1 MNDEGGALN
10 FATGVDTSGY
20 DEGMQHM
27 EEATQNLTTSV
38 EQQSSKIAD
47 LLNSIPEVNLSI
59 TTQASDLE
67 TIERGLQEVDRVVD
81 ANTKGIR
88 ELEAEYK
95 RLGAEATKAFKQ
107 GTPEGDKAYRAYEN
121 QRAAIQQVIRARK
134 KAIDEAGKEGDALL
148 ALEAK
153 LKTQAAATQQNAE
166 KQTSLRQRLREL
178 KLELVEMEASGQRGT
193 AAYRALQEETAALT
207 DAWGDAQ
214 AQANI
219 LANDQRGIAGVMSG
233 LSGLS
238 GAMTAATGVTA
249 LFGSENED
257 LQKIMMRLQAVMS
270 ITMGLQQVQQTLNKD
285 SAFSLV
291 TLNGLKEWWNK
302 LLAVGA
308 GEQAAATAAQVA
320 DTAAQTADAAA
331 TSANAAAHEAQAVAS
346 GEAAV
351 ATGVDTAATGA
362 NAVAAGAGAAANI
375 TLAGAFRMVGA
386 AISSIP
392 VFGWIAA
399 AIGVIIG
406 VISHFVSKAN
416 AASEAV
422 KEQNEM
428 LKESRKVYAEAA
440 AEVQDYQATIEDFN
454 GTQEQEQHLVDE
466 LNGKYGEHLGYC
478 KTLGEWKAKL
488 AEKGD
493 AYCEMMMMEAEA
505 QAILS
510 KATDAYINLLEVKAK
525 AESGEYDHWWQTKS
539 GDEVSRQ
546 KAIDAA
552 QAEVD
557 RWRALY
563 KNKRSAIRKF
573 SQDND
578 LGFHADPSKAV
589 TISGGRKGG
598 NGATFDPKAA
608 ARQERDALKAYQEA
622 MKAYIKQA
630 NDTVTADNIAAMN
643 EGLRKDLAQSQANTD
658 ARIEQWKDGLR
669 QLAKAR
675 RDYEHEVYMAQKGAT
690 EEGWEASDKGKRTE
704 EDWMNEILTDPA
716 NLELARQYQ
725 DQLTRIEQ
733 EGANERIRIQQEYSD
748 ALIEKYGSL
757 QERIDVLER
766 QRIAIYNNIPEQ
778 YRAEAERQLDEAI
791 ATLQSEGF
799 KSQINWDVVFGDM
812 GKQSIE
818 VLKYNLDKVKAYF
831 DANKDSMSVEQI
843 KDYQEAITKLENEIA
858 SRNPFAA
865 LHKSLQD
872 IAAAKQEFSDACTAF
887 SESQSA
893 LTQAQ
898 NDYNAALEHERSL
911 QAETDENGNIIREE
925 QEGYAEA
932 CEATAV
938 ALSKLNQAQTK
949 SNQAEQRMLS
959 ARNGITVSYKNFSSQ
974 LKSCGGVVKDL
985 GGKAQKLASVFSD
998 DIADSI
1004 GKAIDFTE
1012 EMLDATG
1019 DVLGAIGDL
1028 GKGVAKGV
1036 ETTVD
1041 ATAQGTTAAA
1051 AAGASAISTIEKA
1064 SIILTVISA
1073 ALQIATAI
1081 ANLFNDD
1088 DKKEKEIERLQQR
1101 IDQLQWELDNPE
1113 TVRMQE
1119 KVGKAIEN
1127 LRLIYAQAEAEVLRL
1142 HGVTSK
1148 STFWAQWIAK
1158 AVYQGEIYKK
1168 TIESLAD
1175 AYAKVSY
1182 TADKALGKHKYDDSR
1197 KQLENYAEQMILVQK
1212 QMNAEQSKKKTDNGK
1227 VEEYQRQI
1235 EEIGQQ
1241 MAALINE
1248 MLEDII
1254 GYTAEDI
1261 AKELGDAFFEAAAAG
1276 EDAMEAWGNKVN
1288 EIVADVMKRMLITK
1302 FLEEPLGDIFNKYK
1316 EKWFGTD
1323 GKFKGIDAVI
1333 NSMDGF
1339 SKDLNDVGA
1348 GFAAIWAELP
1358 DSIKSFFPDESER
1371 EGQSKGIATASQ
1383 DSVDEN
1389 NARLTTIQ
1397 GHTYTI
1403 VQGLQELNRTSNAI
1417 LERLAGI
1424 ESNAE
1429 EINDKLDTV
1438 NGNVKRIHDTVDDIK
1453 TQGIRLKN

>member
-1 MNDEGGALN
+1 MNDDGGALS

-27 EEATQNLTTSV
+27 EEATQNLTASV

-47 LLNSIPEVNLSI
+47 LLNDIPEVNLSI

-88 ELEAEYK
+88 ELEAEFN
-95 RLGAEATKAFKQ
+95 RLGKVGAAAFKKA
-107 GTPEGDKAYRAYEN
+107 TPEGDKVYQQCEKE
-121 QRAAIQQVIRARK
+121 RAAIKQVIAARK

-153 LKTQAAATQQNAE
+153 LKTQAQAVTQNAE

-178 KLELVEMEASGQRGT
+178 KMELVEMEAAGQRGT
-193 AAYRALQEETAALT
+193 AAYRAIQEETAALT
-207 DAWGDAQ
+207 DAMGDAQ

-219 LANDQRGIAGVMSG
+219 LANDQRGFAGVMSG

-238 GAMTAATGVTA
+238 GAMTAATGAVS

-308 GEQAAATAAQVA
+308 GEQAAATAAEVA
-320 DTAAQTADAAA
+320 DTAAQTADATA
-331 TSANAAAHEAQAVAS
+331 TTANAAAHEAKAVAA

-351 ATGVDTAATGA
+351 ATGTDTVATGA
-362 NAVAAGAGAAANI
+362 NAAAAGAGTAANI
-375 TLAGAFRMVGA
+375 SLAGAFRMVGV

-399 AIGVIIG
+399 AIGVLIG
-406 VISHFVSKAN
+406 VISHFVNKAK
-416 AASEAV
+416 AASQAV

-428 LKESRKVYAEAA
+428 LKESRKVYAEAS
-440 AEVQDYQATIEDFN
+440 AEVRDYQVQIEDFN
-454 GTQEQEQHLVDE
+454 GTQEQEQHLVEE

-488 AEKGD
+488 AEKGE

-525 AESGEYDHWWQTKS
+525 AESGEYDHWYNTKA
-539 GDEVSRQ
+539 GDAANRR
-546 KAIDAA
+546 KHIDEA

-557 RWRALY
+557 RWQNLY
-563 KNKRSAIRKF
+563 QQKRSAIRAF
-573 SQDND
+573 SQEND

-589 TISGGRKGG
+589 TIKGDSGK
-598 NGATFDPKAA
+598 TFDPKEA
-608 ARQERDALKAYQEA
+608 ARQQRDALRAYQEA
-622 MKAYIKQA
+622 VKSYIKQA
-630 NDTVTADNIAAMN
+630 NDTVTADNIAAMD
-643 EGLRKDLAQSQANTD
+643 EGLQKELAQSRANTQ
-658 ARIEQWKDGLR
+658 ARIQQWQDGLR

-675 RDYEHEVYMAQKGAT
+675 KEYEHEVYMAQKGAT
-690 EEGWEASDKGKRTE
+690 EEGWLASDQGKKS
-704 EDWMNEILTDPA
+704 EDDYMAEILADPA
-716 NLELARQYQ
+716 NLELAQQYQ
-725 DQLTRIEQ
+725 GQLTRIE
-733 EGANERIRIQQEYSD
+733 EDGARERWRIQTEYSD
-748 ALIEKYGSL
+748 KLVEQYGSL

-766 QRIAIYNNIPEQ
+766 KRISIYNDIPKQ
-778 YRAEAERQLDEAI
+778 YQAEAERQLDEAI
-791 ATLQSEGF
+791 AALKSEGF

-831 DANKDSMSVEQI
+831 EANKDSMSVEQI

-858 SRNPFAA
+858 ARNPFAA
-865 LHKSLQD
+865 LHKSLKD
-872 IAAAKQEFSDACTAF
+872 ISAAKQEFSNACTAY
-887 SESQSA
+887 SDSQRE
-893 LTQAQ
+893 LTDAQ
-898 NDYNAALEHERSL
+898 NEYNAALEFERSL
-911 QAETDENGNIIREE
+911 QAQTDENGNVIREQ

-932 CEATAV
+932 CEATAL
-938 ALSKLNQAQTK
+938 ALSKLNQAEAK
-949 SNQAEQRMLS
+949 SGQAEQRMLT
-959 ARNGITVSYKNFSSQ
+959 ARNSITVSYKNFASQ

-985 GGKAQKLASVFSD
+985 GGKAQKLASIFSD

-1036 ETTVD
+1036 DTAVE
-1041 ATAQGTTAAA
+1041 ATSQGTTAAA

-1064 SIILTVISA
+1064 SVILTVISA

-1081 ANLFNDD
+1081 ANLFNND
-1088 DKKEKEIERLQQR
+1088 DKKEKEIERLQGR

-1119 KVGKAIEN
+1119 KVGKAIDN
-1127 LRLIYAQAEAEVLRL
+1127 LRNIYAQASAEVLRL
-1142 HGVTSK
+1142 HGITEK
-1148 STFWAQWIAK
+1148 SSLWEQWIAR
-1158 AVYQGEIYKK
+1158 ARYQGEIYTK
-1168 TIESLAD
+1168 TVENLAD
-1175 AYAKVSY
+1175 AYAKVNY
-1182 TADKALGKHKYDDSR
+1182 AADKALGKQKYENSR
-1197 KQLENYAEQMILVQK
+1197 KDLENYAEQMLLIQK
-1212 QMNAEQSKKKTDNGK
+1212 QMNEENSKKKTDSGK
-1227 VEEYQRQI
+1227 VQEYERQI
-1235 EEIGQQ
+1235 EEIGQK

-1261 AKELGDAFFEAAAAG
+1261 AKELGDAFFEAAKAG
-1276 EDAMEAWGNKVN
+1276 EDAMEAWGQKVN

-1302 FLEEPLGDIFNKYK
+1302 FLEEPLGEIFNKYK

-1333 NSMDGF
+1333 NSMQGF
-1339 SKDLNDVGA
+1339 SDDLNGVGEA
-1348 GFAAIWAELP
+1348 FAAIWAELP
-1358 DSIKSFFPDESER
+1358 DSIKDFFPDESER
-1371 EGQSKGIATASQ
+1371 EREREGQSRGIATASQ

-1397 GHTYTI
+1397 GHTYTL
-1403 VQGLQELNRTSNAI
+1403 VQGLQELNRTSNSI
-1417 LERLAGI
+1417 LERLTGI
-1424 ESNAE
+1424 EDNTK
-1429 EINDKLDTV
+1429 EINDKIDNV
-1438 NGNVKRIHDTVDDIK
+1438 NGNVKKIHDAVDDIATK
-1453 TQGIRLKN
+1453 GIKLK

>member
-1 MNDEGGALN
+1 MNDDGGALS

-27 EEATQNLTTSV
+27 EEATQNLTASV

-47 LLNSIPEVNLSI
+47 LLNDIPEVNLSI
-59 TTQASDLE
+59 TTQASDFE

-88 ELEAEYK
+88 ELEAEFN
-95 RLGAEATKAFKQ
+95 RLGKVGGEAFRKA
-107 GTPEGDKAYRAYEN
+107 TPEGDKVYQQCEKE
-121 QRAAIQQVIRARK
+121 RAAIMQVIAARK

-153 LKTQAAATQQNAE
+153 LKTQAQAVTQNAE

-178 KLELVEMEASGQRGT
+178 KMEMVEMEAAGQRGT
-193 AAYRALQEETAALT
+193 AAYRALQEEAAALT

-238 GAMTAATGVTA
+238 GAMTAATGTVA

-308 GEQAAATAAQVA
+308 GEQAAATAAEVA
-320 DTAAQTADAAA
+320 DTAAQTADATA
-331 TSANAAAHEAQAVAS
+331 TTANAAAHEAKAVAA

-351 ATGVDTAATGA
+351 ATGADTVATGA
-362 NAVAAGAGAAANI
+362 NAAAAGAGTAANI
-375 TLAGAFRMVGA
+375 SLAGAFRMVGA

-399 AIGVIIG
+399 AIGALIG
-406 VISHFVSKAN
+406 VISHFVNKAN
-416 AASEAV
+416 AASKAV

-428 LKESRKVYAEAA
+428 LKESRKVYAEAS
-440 AEVQDYQATIEDFN
+440 AEMQDYQAQIEDFN
-454 GTQEQEQHLVDE
+454 GTEEQEQHLVEE

-478 KTLGEWKAKL
+478 KTLGEWKSKL
-488 AEKGD
+488 AEKGE

-510 KATDAYINLLEVKAK
+510 KATDAYINLLEVKSK
-525 AESGEYDHWWQTKS
+525 AESGEYDHWYNTKE
-539 GDEVSRQ
+539 GDAANRRKHINE
-546 KAIDAA
+546 A

-557 RWRALY
+557 RWQNLY
-563 KNKRSAIRKF
+563 KQKRSAIRAF
-573 SQDND
+573 SQEHD
-578 LGFHADPSKAV
+578 LGFHADPAKAV
-589 TISGGRKGG
+589 TIKGDGGGK
-598 NGATFDPKAA
+598 TFDPKEA
-608 ARQERDALKAYQEA
+608 ARQQRDALQAYQNA

-630 NDTVTADNIAAMN
+630 NDTVTADNIAAMD
-643 EGLRKDLAQSQANTD
+643 EGLQKELAQSRANTQ
-658 ARIEQWKDGLR
+658 ARIEQWQQGLR

-675 RDYEHEVYMAQKGAT
+675 KEYEHEVYMAQKGAT
-690 EEGWEASDKGKRTE
+690 EEGWLASDQGKKS
-704 EDWMNEILTDPA
+704 EDDYMAEILADPA
-716 NLELARQYQ
+716 NLQLAQQYQ
-725 DQLTRIEQ
+725 NQLNRIVED
-733 EGANERIRIQQEYSD
+733 GARERWRIQTEYSD
-748 ALIEKYGSL
+748 KLVEQYGSL

-766 QRIAIYNNIPEQ
+766 KRISIYNDIPKQ
-778 YRAEAERQLDEAI
+778 YQAEAERQLDEAI
-791 ATLQSEGF
+791 AALKSEGF

-858 SRNPFAA
+858 ARNPFAA
-865 LHKSLQD
+865 LHKSLKD
-872 IAAAKQEFSDACTAF
+872 ISAAKQEFSAACTAYA
-887 SESQSA
+887 ESQQV
-893 LTQAQ
+893 LTEAQ
-898 NDYNAALEHERSL
+898 NEYNAALEFERSL
-911 QAETDENGNIIREE
+911 QAETDENGNVIREQ

-938 ALSKLNQAQTK
+938 ALSKLNQAEAK
-949 SNQAEQRMLS
+949 SGQAEQRMLT
-959 ARNGITVSYKNFSSQ
+959 ARNSITVSYKNFASQ

-985 GGKAQKLASVFSD
+985 GGKAQNLASIFSD

-1036 ETTVD
+1036 DTAVD

-1064 SIILTVISA
+1064 SVILTVISA

-1081 ANLFNDD
+1081 ANLFNND
-1088 DKKEKEIERLQQR
+1088 DKKEKEIERLQER

-1113 TVRMQE
+1113 TVRLQE
-1119 KVGKAIEN
+1119 RVGKAIDN
-1127 LRLIYAQAEAEVLRL
+1127 LRIIYAQASAEVLRL
-1142 HGVTSK
+1142 HGTTEK
-1148 STFWAQWIAK
+1148 SSLWEQWIAR
-1158 AVYQGEIYKK
+1158 ARYQGEIYTK
-1168 TIESLAD
+1168 TVENLAD
-1175 AYAKVSY
+1175 AYAKVNY
-1182 TADKALGKHKYDDSR
+1182 TADKALGKQKYEDSR
-1197 KQLENYAEQMILVQK
+1197 KQLENYAEQMLLVQR
-1212 QMNAEQSKKKTDNGK
+1212 QMDAENSKKKTDSGK
-1227 VEEYQRQI
+1227 VQEYQRQI

-1261 AKELGDAFFEAAAAG
+1261 AKELGDAFFEAAKAG
-1276 EDAMEAWGNKVN
+1276 EDAMEAWGQKVN

-1302 FLEEPLGDIFNKYK
+1302 FLEEPLGEIFNKYK
-1316 EKWFGTD
+1316 EKWFGSD

-1333 NSMDGF
+1333 NSMQGF
-1339 SKDLNDVGA
+1339 SDDLNGVGEA
-1348 GFAAIWAELP
+1348 FAAIWAELP
-1358 DSIKSFFPDESER
+1358 DSIKDFFPDESER
-1371 EGQSKGIATASQ
+1371 EGQSRGIATASQ

-1397 GHTYTI
+1397 GHTYTL

-1424 ESNAE
+1424 EDNTK
-1429 EINDKLDTV
+1429 EINDKIDSV
-1438 NGNVKRIHDTVDDIK
+1438 NGNVKRIHDAVDDIATK
-1453 TQGIRLKN
+1453 GIKLK

>member
-1 MNDEGGALN
+1 MNDDGGALS

-47 LLNSIPEVNLSI
+47 LLNNIPEVDLSI

-67 TIERGLQEVDRVVD
+67 TIERGLMEVDRVVD

-88 ELEAEYK
+88 ELEAEFN
-95 RLGAEATKAFKQ
+95 RLGKVGGEAFRKA
-107 GTPEGDKAYRAYEN
+107 TPEGDKVYQQCEKE
-121 QRAAIQQVIRARK
+121 RAAIQQVIAARK

-153 LKTQAAATQQNAE
+153 LKTQAQAVSQNAE

-178 KLELVEMEASGQRGT
+178 KMEMVEMEAAGQRGT
-193 AAYRALQEETAALT
+193 AAYRALQEEAAALT

-238 GAMTAATGVTA
+238 GAMTAATGAVS

-291 TLNGLKEWWNK
+291 TLNSLKEWWNK

-308 GEQAAATAAQVA
+308 GEQAAATAAEVA

-331 TSANAAAHEAQAVAS
+331 TTANAAAHEAKAVAA
-346 GEAAV
+346 GGAAA
-351 ATGVDTAATGA
+351 ATGADTVATGA
-362 NAVAAGAGAAANI
+362 NAVAAGAGTAANI
-375 TLAGAFRMVGA
+375 GLAGAFRMVGA

-399 AIGVIIG
+399 AIGALIG
-406 VISHFVSKAN
+406 VISHFVGKAK
-416 AASEAV
+416 AASQAV

-428 LKESRKVYAEAA
+428 LKESRKKYIETSLGIK
-440 AEVQDYQATIEDFN
+440 DTIAKIEEFN
-454 GTQEQEQHLVDE
+454 GTAEEEKKLLDE
-466 LNGKYGEHLGYC
+466 VNQTYGESIGYSRN
-478 KTLGEWKAKL
+478 L
-488 AEKGD
+488 AEAKSKLIQKGP
-493 AYCEMMMMEAEA
+493 ALCEMYMQEAKA
-505 QAILS
+505 QAILT
-510 KATDAYINLLEVKAK
+510 KATEAYIHWLEVKDEYDKKKAGFFQTEAQFQREKNAAIAK
-525 AESGEYDHWWQTKS
+525 AYTEYQQWENQYAQEM
-539 GDEVSRQ
+539 GRARQ
-546 KAIDAA
+546 IARDNQIGGHTDPEAVKIKKPQID
-552 QAEVD
+552 
-557 RWRALY
+557 
-563 KNKRSAIRKF
+563 S
-573 SQDND
+573 
-578 LGFHADPSKAV
+578 P
-589 TISGGRKGG
+589 
-598 NGATFDPKAA
+598 FDPKEA
-608 ARQERDALKAYQEA
+608 ARQQRDALQAYQNA
-622 MKAYIKQA
+622 MKSYIKQA
-630 NDTVTADNIAAMN
+630 NDTVTADNIAAMD
-643 EGLRKDLAQSQANTD
+643 EGLQKELAQSRANTQ
-658 ARIEQWKDGLR
+658 ARIEQWQEGLR

-675 RDYEHEVYMAQKGAT
+675 KEYEHEVYMAQKGAT
-690 EEGWEASDKGKRTE
+690 EEGWLASDQGKKTE
-704 EDWMNEILTDPA
+704 NDYMAEILADPA
-716 NLELARQYQ
+716 NLELAQQYQ
-725 DQLTRIEQ
+725 DQLTRIE
-733 EGANERIRIQQEYSD
+733 EDGARERWRIQTEYSD
-748 ALIEKYGSL
+748 RLVEQYGSL
-757 QERIDVLER
+757 QERIDLLER
-766 QRIAIYNNIPEQ
+766 KRISIYNDIPKQ
-778 YRAEAERQLDEAI
+778 YQAEAERQLDEAI
-791 ATLQSEGF
+791 AALQSEGF

-865 LHKSLQD
+865 LHKSLKD
-872 IAAAKQEFSDACTAF
+872 ISTSKQEFSDACTAY
-887 SESQSA
+887 SESQRA
-893 LTQAQ
+893 LTEAQ
-898 NDYNAALEHERSL
+898 NEYNAAIEYERSL
-911 QAETDENGNIIREE
+911 QEETDENGNVIREQ

-938 ALSKLNQAQTK
+938 ALSKLNQAEAK
-949 SNQAEQRMLS
+949 SGQAEQRMLS
-959 ARNGITVSYKNFSSQ
+959 ARNSITVSYKNFASQ

-985 GGKAQKLASVFSD
+985 GGKAQTLAAIFSD

-1036 ETTVD
+1036 ETAVD

-1064 SIILTVISA
+1064 SVILTVISA

-1081 ANLFNDD
+1081 ANLFNND
-1088 DKKEKEIERLQQR
+1088 DKKEKEIERLQER
-1101 IDQLQWELDNPE
+1101 LDQLQWELDNPE
-1113 TVRMQE
+1113 TVRLQE
-1119 KVGKAIEN
+1119 RVGKAVDN
-1127 LRLIYAQAEAEVLRL
+1127 LRLIYAQASAEVLKL
-1142 HGVTSK
+1142 HGVTEK
-1148 STFWAQWIAK
+1148 SSLWEQWIAR
-1158 AVYQGEIYKK
+1158 ARHQSEIYIK
-1168 TIESLAD
+1168 TVENLAD
-1175 AYAKVSY
+1175 AYAKVNY
-1182 TADKALGKHKYDDSR
+1182 TADKALGKQKYEDSR
-1197 KQLENYAEQMILVQK
+1197 KQLENYAEQMLLIQR
-1212 QMNAEQSKKKTDNGK
+1212 QMDAENSKKKTDSGK
-1227 VEEYQRQI
+1227 VQEYQRQI

-1261 AKELGDAFFEAAAAG
+1261 AKELGDAFFEAAKAG
-1276 EDAMEAWGNKVN
+1276 EDAMEAWRQKTN
-1288 EIVADVMKRMLITK
+1288 EIVADVIKRMLITK
-1302 FLEEPLGDIFNKYK
+1302 FLEEPLGEIFNKYK

-1333 NSMDGF
+1333 NSMQGF
-1339 SKDLNDVGA
+1339 SDDLNGVGEA
-1348 GFAAIWAELP
+1348 FAAIWAELP
-1358 DSIKSFFPDESER
+1358 DSIKDFFPDESER

-1397 GHTYTI
+1397 GHTYTL

-1424 ESNAE
+1424 EDNTK
-1429 EINDKLDTV
+1429 EINDKLDNV

-1453 TQGIRLKN
+1453 TQGIKLK